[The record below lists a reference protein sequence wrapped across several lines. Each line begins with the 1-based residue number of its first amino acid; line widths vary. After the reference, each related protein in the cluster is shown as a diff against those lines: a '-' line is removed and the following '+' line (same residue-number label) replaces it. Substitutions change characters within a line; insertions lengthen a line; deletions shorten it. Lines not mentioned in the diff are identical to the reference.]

1 MSAPWVQR
9 RWVSALFVAVVA
21 VSGPGRAAEN
31 RKVREGEV
39 VLRDFRFEAGGH
51 LPEVR
56 LHYRVLGTPRRDAQG
71 KVNNAVLIMHGTT
84 GSGTQFL
91 QPQFAGEL
99 FGPGQPLDAAKYF
112 IVLRDGLGHGKSSK
126 PSDGLRA
133 KFPRYGY
140 RDVVTADHRMLTEG
154 LGIHHLRVVMGTS
167 SGGMQTWLWGVM
179 YPRFM
184 DALVPLGSL
193 PIQVSGRNRVWR
205 RMVSD
210 AIRGD
215 PLWQEGNYTTQPP
228 SLRLAAQMVFF
239 MTSNPVLRQK
249 AMPTLA
255 EADAVLDDFVEAFL
269 ENADAN
275 DMLYA
280 IESSHD
286 YDPEPGLEKIQAA
299 LVAINSGD
307 DLINPP
313 ELGILERQIQRVPRG
328 RMVMIPYD
336 GNSRGHGSHTFPRL
350 WRHELAA
357 VLRETEAPAAVS
369 GGKSSR

>member
-1 MSAPWVQR
+1 MLR
-9 RWVSALFVAVVA
+9 RWLAVFLVAVTV
-21 VSGPGRAAEN
+21 GGFGRAAEN
-31 RKVREGEV
+31 YKVREGDV
-39 VLRDFRFEAGGH
+39 VLRDFQFASGEH

-56 LHYRVLGTPRRDAQG
+56 VHYRVLGTPRRDAQG

-91 QPQFAGEL
+91 QPQFANEL
-99 FGPGQPLDAAKYF
+99 YGPGQPLDLTKYF
-112 IVLRDGLGHGKSSK
+112 IVLRDALGHGGSSK

-140 RDVVTADHRMLTEG
+140 RDIVTADYRMLTEG
-154 LGIHHLRVVMGTS
+154 LGIHHLRLVMGTS

-179 YPRFM
+179 HPDFM

-193 PIQVSGRNRVWR
+193 PIEVSGRNRVWR

-215 PLWQEGNYTTQPP
+215 ALWQNGNYTAQPP

-239 MTSNPVLRQK
+239 MVSNPVLRQK
-249 AMPTLA
+249 TMPTAA
-255 EADAVLDDFVEAFL
+255 ESDAVLDEFVSGYL
-269 ENADAN
+269 EQADAN

-280 IESSHD
+280 IESSSD
-286 YDPEPGLEKIQAA
+286 YNPGPELGRIRAA
-299 LVAINSGD
+299 LVAINSVD

-313 ELGILERQIQRVPRG
+313 ELGILEREIKRVPRG
-328 RMVMIPYD
+328 RVVMIPYD
-336 GNSRGHGSHTFPRL
+336 ANSRGHGSHTFPRL
-350 WRHELAA
+350 WRHELTALLKE
-357 VLRETEAPAAVS
+357 VEKSPVVS
-369 GGKSSR
+369 GGKPSR

>member
-1 MSAPWVQR
+1 MSAPRVQR
-9 RWVSALFVAVVA
+9 RWVAAFFVAFLIVT
-21 VSGPGRAAEN
+21 GLGRAAEN
-31 RKVREGEV
+31 LKVREGDV
-39 VLRDFRFEAGGH
+39 VLRDFRFASGEH

-56 LHYRVLGTPRRDAQG
+56 IHYRVLGTPRRDAQG
-71 KVNNAVLIMHGTT
+71 RVNNAVLIMHGTT
-84 GSGTQFL
+84 GSGAQFL

-140 RDVVTADHRMLTEG
+140 RDVVAADHRMLTEG
-154 LGIHHLRVVMGTS
+154 LGIQHLRVVMGTS

-179 YPRFM
+179 HPDFM

-215 PLWQEGNYTTQPP
+215 ALWREGNYTAQPP
-228 SLRLAAQMVFF
+228 ALRLAAQMVFF
-239 MTSNPVLRQK
+239 MTSNPVLRQE
-249 AMPTLA
+249 AMPTA
-255 EADAVLDDFVEAFL
+255 AQADAVLDEFVEAYL
-269 ENADAN
+269 EQADAN

-280 IESSHD
+280 IESSND
-286 YDPEPGLEKIQAA
+286 YDPGPGLEKIRAA
-299 LVAINSGD
+299 LVAINSVD

-313 ELGILERQIQRVPRG
+313 ELGILEREIKRVPRG
-328 RMVMIPYD
+328 RVVMIPYD
-336 GNSRGHGSHTFPRL
+336 ANSRGHGSHTFPRL
-350 WRHELAA
+350 WKHELAA
-357 VLRETEAPAAVS
+357 VLRETEKPGAVS